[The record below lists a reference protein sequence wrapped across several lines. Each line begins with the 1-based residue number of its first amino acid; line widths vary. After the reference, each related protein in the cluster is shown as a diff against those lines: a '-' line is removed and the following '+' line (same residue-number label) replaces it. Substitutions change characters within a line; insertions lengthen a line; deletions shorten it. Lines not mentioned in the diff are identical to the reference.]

1 MNILTTEQLEQ
12 IDDPDKLRVDL
23 LETREAI
30 DRFLKGKIPEEEF
43 KRFRLHRGIYSQRQ
57 DQRGYHMIRVKI
69 PYGLLT
75 SRQLRRLGEIARDYA
90 DGVGHITTRQDIQ
103 FHWVR
108 MEKVIDV
115 LEQLAE
121 VGLTTREACG
131 NTVRNI
137 VGSPLAGV
145 ASDEVFD
152 ISPYAHALAKHLLR
166 NPLNQKLPRKF
177 KISFSGSASES
188 DGIIPW
194 IHDIGFVAARQ
205 GVNGRDELGFRVYVG
220 GGLGAQP
227 RVADLLEEFTPA
239 EGFLPTAEA
248 ILTVFNRHGNRENRY
263 KARMKFVIWKLGLNE
278 FRRLV
283 FEERREILTSARPF
297 ELPAPIIESGYLQ
310 TESDPLQQPVVT
322 ESQFEVWKSTNV
334 IPQKQ
339 AGYTVVYVNPTI
351 GDLTT
356 DQFFALADISERFTN
371 RRVRTTTT
379 QDVVLRWIRTTDLAA
394 LYAELRK
401 YHLHQPGANSLANVT
416 SCPGADT
423 CNLGITHSRALGKTL
438 TTLFQEHAG
447 WSDAPAD
454 IRIKI
459 SGCPNSCGQHHVAG
473 IGFYGG
479 SKTIDGKEIPSYVL
493 LLGGGMYSGKQAFG
507 NVVGKIPARRASET
521 VSIILQ
527 SFLADRAQNES
538 FLSYVNRVGIRHFRN
553 LLKPILELKNEQLTD
568 ELFADLGQTT
578 GFKTE
583 TGRGECAV

>member
-12 IDDPDKLRVDL
+12 IDDPVKLREDL

-30 DRFLKGKIPEEEF
+30 DRFLKGEISEEDF

-57 DQRGYHMIRVKI
+57 NQRGYHMIRVKV
-69 PYGLLT
+69 PYGLLM
-75 SRQLRRLGEIARDYA
+75 SRQLRRLGEIARDLA

-103 FHWVR
+103 FHWVKV
-108 MEKVIDV
+108 EKVIDV
-115 LEQLAE
+115 LERLAE

-145 ASDEVFD
+145 LPDEVFD

-194 IHDIGFVAARQ
+194 IHDIGFVAARR
-205 GVNGRDELGFRVYVG
+205 GVNGRGELGFLVYVG

-239 EGFLPTAEA
+239 EHFMPTAEA
-248 ILTVFNRHGNRENRY
+248 ILTVFHHHGNRENRY
-263 KARMKFVIWKLGLNE
+263 KARMKFVIWKLGLDE

-283 FEERREILTSARPF
+283 FEGRQKILASARTF
-297 ELPAPIIESGYLQ
+297 ELPAPTIEPGYLQ
-310 TESDPLQQPVVT
+310 TESDPLQQSVGT
-322 ESQFEVWKSTNV
+322 GSEFEVWKSTNV
-334 IPQKQ
+334 VSQKQ
-339 AGYTVVYVNPTI
+339 AGYNVVYINPTI

-379 QDVVLRWIRTTDLAA
+379 QDVVLRWIRTRDLAS

-401 YHLHQPGANSLANVT
+401 HHLHQAGANSLANVT

-423 CNLGITHSRALGKTL
+423 CNLGITHSRTLGKTL
-438 TTLFQEHAG
+438 TALFQENAN
-447 WSDAPAD
+447 WSDALTD

-459 SGCPNSCGQHHVAG
+459 SGCPNSCSQHHVSG

-479 SKTIDGKEIPSYVL
+479 SKAVEGKEIPSYVL
-493 LLGGGMYSGKQAFG
+493 LLGGGMYSGKQTFG
-507 NVVGKIPARRASET
+507 NVVGKIPARRASEA

-527 SFLADRAQNES
+527 SFLAERAQNES
-538 FLSYVNRVGIRHFRN
+538 FLSYVDRVGIGHFRN
-553 LLKPILELKNEQLTD
+553 RLKPILELKKEQITD
-568 ELFADLGQTT
+568 ELFVDLGQAA
-578 GFKTE
+578 GFKVE
-583 TGRGECAV
+583 TGIGECAA